1 MSTAAQF
8 LQAIVPDDGLLCI
21 AHVRGVPAKGR
32 TKKSWTQKFFTPE
45 QVANGVF
52 NEHIDSLNTHKDT
65 DVYTGVASY
74 RARDR
79 HRKNTKSIQCLL
91 LDVDL
96 KGDRPHYTNKR
107 EAILGILK
115 LYKAVR
121 VLPKPWIVDS
131 GNGIHAYFVFDK
143 PVPANEWQAVANTFA
158 KVAEDVD
165 PRLLA
170 DPKPTKD
177 AARVMRLPQTWN
189 AKTKKREWCHVK
201 QEGGTVAFD
210 DLRSGLAAEAQARN
224 VWVRDNAVIEGP
236 LIHGSKPPTH
246 SVGEKSG
253 LAGGFDAG
261 DRFKDL
267 DLRPIAGGCAQMK
280 RMLAKFGDVPEPE
293 WMLMLRVL
301 NTCKNADD
309 LAQKFSSGHPSYK
322 PGEVRFKLNHIR
334 KNFDAATVSC
344 DEFRETCGAHH
355 CHKCPW
361 RDEVWTPSQIPA
373 RAAKAEVTKKREVAV
388 VQDALKGKRDQHGFI
403 PHPPDYHHVWN
414 NDTKEK
420 VTTIPVFKGKD
431 EGYEQEGLI
440 FGHLHLIGAS
450 EQIDTHEDGTEVRV
464 NVMIHMKVETWNNS
478 CEIAVPF
485 DRMTS
490 HQLDR
495 ATEPLRRVGVAFRA
509 DTARESTAI
518 RNYLSRIARLCSTK
532 PVPYFNT
539 KGWSPFGSLTLG
551 ARRYLPDGSVVK
563 GYTYHEHVR
572 QKQKQIEKFCAGRP
586 KGKIGL
592 WKQAIGVYDGDHPYA
607 HLLLLSGLANM
618 LFPLMPS
625 MRGGILLALTG
636 EAGKGKT
643 TLIKAM
649 NSFVGD
655 PDEGVIQGDSTIN
668 SLMDMLKQSS
678 VFLLPVDDMVNM
690 SRETVSA
697 LLTTVTSG
705 KPRLRLEQS
714 ADGGWAPSENVT
726 LNSSLLLTSN
736 YSTSSAFGGKGKGD
750 SLQLE
755 AAQSRQ
761 LEIPAEYT
769 TVRGVSMERWER
781 AADLLVEN
789 NGHAL
794 EQFAK
799 HIVANREVVKR
810 RLSEYQKLFRKGL
823 AGRLGEQAKGQYRFW
838 VRYLAAVMTTA
849 EICNALHLVNWNP
862 KNIGQAGIMLAI
874 QQHAMTDQTQDSDM
888 EALWDLLT
896 DDQMG
901 KVNINLSEFKAST
914 DDGKWPH
921 WDDESRAVMRSRQ
934 REWGQ
939 GKSGMFANI
948 TNPVINAPSW
958 RVLATE
964 VSEKGKLKHIERAVE
979 IPIRTLRMLVERDS
993 TLAAENWEELYRALL
1008 RTGAKVHGV
1017 NHARPGF
1024 LADKTKNVFLKASE
1038 AGQGTPQKGVL
1049 IVFPPIPAT

>member
-1 MSTAAQF
+1 MSDVAQF
-8 LQAIVPDDGLLCI
+8 LQAIVPDDELLCI
-21 AHVRGVPAKGR
+21 AHVRNVPAKGR
-32 TKKSWTQKFFTPE
+32 VKAPWTQKFFTP
-45 QVANGVF
+45 QQAANGVLA
-52 NEHIDSLNTHKDT
+52 EHLAELNKHKDT

-74 RARDR
+74 TSRKRE
-79 HRKNTKSIQCLL
+79 RKNVSRIQCVL

-107 EAILGILK
+107 DAVLGVLK
-115 LYKAVR
+115 LYKEVR
-121 VLPKPWIVDS
+121 CLPKPWIIDS
-131 GNGIHAYFVFDK
+131 GHGIHAYFVFDR
-143 PVPANEWQAVANTFA
+143 PVTVNEWQPVANTFS
-158 KVAEDVD
+158 KVAEAVD

-189 AKTKKREWCHVK
+189 AKHESRQYCSVK
-201 QEGGTVAFD
+201 GAGKPVSFD
-210 DLRSGLAAEAQARN
+210 DLRTGLAAEAKTRN
-224 VWVRDNAVIEGP
+224 VWVKDNAVLDGP
-236 LIHGSKPPTH
+236 LISGSAPPVH
-246 SVGEKSG
+246 AAGAAKS
-253 LAGGFDAG
+253 LAGGFDKKSE
-261 DRFKDL
+261 FKDL
-267 DLRPIAGGCAQMK
+267 PLRPIISGCGQM
-280 RMLAKFGDVPEPE
+280 RRISSKFGDVPEPE

-301 NTCKNADD
+301 NTCKDADKA
-309 LAQKFSSGHPSYK
+309 AQKFSSGHPSYR
-322 PGEVRFKLNHIR
+322 PSEVRFKMNHIR

-344 DEFRETCGAHH
+344 DEFRETCGAKH
-355 CHKCPW
+355 CFHCPW
-361 RDEVWTPSQIPA
+361 RDKVWTPSQIPA
-373 RAAKAEVTKKREVAV
+373 REKKAEVTKKRERAV
-388 VQDALKGKRDQHGFI
+388 VQDALKGKRDDKGFL
-403 PHPPDYHHVWN
+403 PHPPDFHHRYTN
-414 NDTKEK
+414 ESRER
-420 VTTIPVFKGKD
+420 VTTIPVFKGRE
-431 EGYEQEGLI
+431 EGYQQEGLI

-450 EQIDTHEDGTEVRV
+450 EQIDTYEDGTEVRV
-464 NVMIHMKVETWNNS
+464 NVMIHMKVETWNKS

-485 DRMTS
+485 DRLTS

-495 ATEPLRRVGVAFRA
+495 ATEPLRKVGVAFRA

-518 RNYLSRIARLCSTK
+518 RNYLSRIARLCATR

-539 KGWSPFGSLTLG
+539 KGWTPFGALTLG
-551 ARRYLPDGSVVK
+551 ARRYLPDGSTVK

-586 KGKIGL
+586 KGKLGL
-592 WKQAIGVYDGDHPYA
+592 WKQAISVYDGDNPYA

-655 PDEGVIQGDSTIN
+655 PDEGVVQGDSTIN

-705 KPRLRLEQS
+705 KPRIRLEQA

-736 YSTSSAFGGKGKGD
+736 YSTSAAFGGKGKGD

-769 TVRGVSMERWER
+769 IVEGVSMERWER
-781 AADLLVEN
+781 AADLLIEN

-794 EQFAK
+794 EQFAQY
-799 HIVANREVVKR
+799 VVTNRAAVKR
-810 RLSEYQKLFRKGL
+810 RLTEYQKLFRQGL
-823 AGRLGEQAKGQYRFW
+823 AGKLGEQAKGQYRFW
-838 VRYLAAVMTTA
+838 VRYLAAVMSTA
-849 EICNALHLVNWNP
+849 EICRALNLVDWNP
-862 KNIGQAGIMLAI
+862 QNIGQAGVTLAT

-901 KVNINLSEFKAST
+901 KVNINLSEFTAST

-921 WDDESRAVMRSRQ
+921 WADETRAVMRSRQ
-934 REWGQ
+934 RKWGQ

-948 TNPVINAPSW
+948 SNPVINSPNW

-964 VSEKGKLKHIERAVE
+964 VSEKGKLKQIERAVE
-979 IPIRTLRMLVERDS
+979 IPIRTLRTLVEKDS
-993 TLAAENWEELYRALL
+993 ALAAENWEELYRALL
-1008 RTGAKVHGV
+1008 RTGAKVYGV
-1017 NHARPGF
+1017 NHARPSF
-1024 LADKTKNVFLKASE
+1024 MSEPPKNVFLKASE
-1038 AGQGTPQKGVL
+1038 AEYGAPHKGVL
-1049 IVFPPIPAT
+1049 IVFPPIPAN